1 MVVKDFPNMSIV
13 ATLLD
18 KARARRGIPTDMALA
33 ERLGRSRAVVSE
45 WRAGKSY
52 PDEDLIVALAELA
65 GDDPGEWLLA
75 IKAIR
80 TEGKAGKVWASLAKR
95 LATASAV
102 LLCAIGLAVG
112 TPAQAA
118 PVRSTSATDAQGM
131 QIMSLGNAAYVP
143 KEAQGPKPRIALE
156 PCWSLLYRRPTV

>member
-1 MVVKDFPNMSIV
+1 MSIV

-65 GDDPGEWLLA
+65 GDDAGEWLLA

-80 TEGKAGKVWASLAKR
+80 TDGKAGKVWAALAKR
-95 LATASAV
+95 LAATAAM
-102 LLCAIGLAVG
+102 LLCAVG
-112 TPAQAA
+112 FSGAMPGKAHAA
-118 PVRSTSATDAQGM
+118 SVSADSSLSEVGSM
-131 QIMSLGNAAYVP
+131 PIM
-143 KEAQGPKPRIALE
+143 
-156 PCWSLLYRRPTV
+156 

>member
-1 MVVKDFPNMSIV
+1 MSIV

-18 KARARRGIPTDMALA
+18 KARTRRGIPTDMALA

-75 IKAIR
+75 VKAVR
-80 TEGKAGKVWASLAKR
+80 TDGKAGKVWAALAKR
-95 LATASAV
+95 LATAAAM
-102 LLCAIGLAVG
+102 LLVVALPYG
-112 TPAQAA
+112 
-118 PVRSTSATDAQGM
+118 TSA
-131 QIMSLGNAAYVP
+131 
-143 KEAQGPKPRIALE
+143 KPLE
-156 PCWSLLYRRPTV
+156 PGHSAQDPVCIMRNTARN